1 MISTKGRYAVRVLI
15 DMAERAEEG
24 LIPLRDIA
32 QRQEVSEKYLQRIAR
47 QLVDAG
53 IVQGVSGKGGGYRLS
68 RPADEI
74 TVYQV
79 LEAAEGTLAPV
90 SCLAADAASCDRAPT
105 CKTLPLWKG
114 FDETVRQF
122 FGGVTIAE
130 LANGTASLPLA

>member
-47 QLVDAG
+47 QLVDAD

-105 CKTLPLWKG
+105 CKTLPLWKS
-114 FDETVRQF
+114 FDEIVRQF

>member
-32 QRQEVSEKYLQRIAR
+32 QRQGVSEKYLQHIAR

-53 IVQGVSGKGGGYRLS
+53 IVRGVSGKGGGYRLS

-74 TVYQV
+74 TVYEV
-79 LEAAEGTLAPV
+79 LEASEGRLAPV
-90 SCLAADAASCDRAPT
+90 ACLAADAEPCGRAST
-105 CKTLPLWKG
+105 CKTLSMWKS
-114 FDETVRQF
+114 FDETLRQF
-122 FGGVTIAE
+122 FDGVTIDE
-130 LANGTASLPLA
+130 LAKGAS